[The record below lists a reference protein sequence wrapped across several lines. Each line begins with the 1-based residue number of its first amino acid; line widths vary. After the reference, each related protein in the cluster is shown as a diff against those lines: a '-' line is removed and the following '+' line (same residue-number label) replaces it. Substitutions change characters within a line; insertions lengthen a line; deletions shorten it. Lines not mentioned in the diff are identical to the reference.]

1 MNLLIS
7 LGICSIPKLSK
18 SITLLAL
25 TNKETQCVPVFSYSS
40 KFITYAPF
48 LILFIK
54 LFLEYTP
61 LNLGS
66 FA

>member
-1 MNLLIS
+1 MVRS
-7 LGICSIPKLSK
+7 KELGSVVYFG
-18 SITLLAL
+18 L
-25 TNKETQCVPVFSYSS
+25 TNKETYCVPVFSYSS

-48 LILFIK
+48 LIVFGK

-66 FA
+66 FL

>member
-1 MNLLIS
+1 M
-7 LGICSIPKLSK
+7 
-18 SITLLAL
+18 TLLAL
-25 TNKETQCVPVFSYSS
+25 TNKETQYVPVFSYSS

-48 LILFIK
+48 LILFGK

-66 FA
+66 FL